1 MKKTILLALTL
12 IMGFSA
18 MAQDVTQLPEPN
30 KDVPTTLFQALQ
42 NRHSVRSFTAQEVSL
57 ETLSQLL
64 WAATGVNRPDG
75 RMTAP
80 TAINAQDISVYVASK
95 SGVSLYLPKE
105 NALKLITRD
114 DVRKEVA
121 ARQVGVADAP
131 LFLIIVSDAS
141 KFGGANDE
149 NAKIF
154 GREDAAIV
162 SQNINL
168 AATALGLGTVTR
180 HIMNREALHK
190 ALKLTAEQ
198 LIIINH
204 PIGYPKK

>member
-1 MKKTILLALTL
+1 M
-12 IMGFSA
+12 MGLSA
-18 MAQDVTQLPEPN
+18 MSQDLVKLPEPS
-30 KDVPTTLFQALQ
+30 KDISTTLFQALQ
-42 NRHSVRSFTAQEVSL
+42 NRHSVRSFTAQDISM

-95 SGVSLYLPKE
+95 DGVSLYLPKD
-105 NALKLITRD
+105 NALKAVTKQDI
-114 DVRKEVA
+114 RKDVA
-121 ARQVGVADAP
+121 ARQAGVADAP

-141 KFGGANDE
+141 KFGGINSE

-154 GREDAAIV
+154 CREDAAYV

-168 AATALGLGTVTR
+168 AAAALGLGTVPR
-180 HIMNREALHK
+180 HIMNRDAIHTALG
-190 ALKLTAEQ
+190 LTENQ
-198 LIIINH
+198 LVVINH